1 MIDRIEINL
10 LPAEYRVHRK
20 SFKIQRVVA
29 YPILVAAIIWGCI
42 AFLSIGLQNSIRQ
55 YHNEMRVLQQQIDQN
70 RPIQNEINQ
79 LRKNKGTIQEKIHAL
94 ELINVNR
101 EKWVRLM
108 EEFSNRLPAYTWV
121 VSLKE
126 ENSTPPVVYVDGRTY
141 SFPEVANYMSNLNA
155 CSYIKSV
162 DLSQI
167 EQISSKDRL
176 FRFSLSCSI
185 NADAYLDGSS
195 TAGDDT
201 GGSR

>member
-1 MIDRIEINL
+1 MIDRIAINL

-20 SFKIQRVVA
+20 SFKIKREVA
-29 YPILVAAIIWGCI
+29 YPILVAAIFWGCI
-42 AFLSIGLQNSIRQ
+42 AFWSIGLQNSIRQ
-55 YHNEMRVLQQQIDQN
+55 YKNELRVLQQQIDQN

-79 LRKNKGTIQEKIHAL
+79 LRKNKGIIQEKIHAL

-126 ENSTPPVVYVDGRTY
+126 ENSTPPVIYVEGRTY
-141 SFPEVANYMSNLNA
+141 SFPEVANYMSNLKA
-155 CSYIKSV
+155 CSYMKAV

-167 EQISSKDRL
+167 EQINSKERL

-185 NADAYLDGSS
+185 NADAYLGGN
-195 TAGDDT
+195 TTGNVDD